1 MTSQIVEQIIAMH
14 ILRNISRSKDNQRMK
29 FEEVK
34 HVRLHWNS
42 KRWNYCHMYESYRNT
57 ELPEEK
63 NGM

>member
-34 HVRLHWNS
+34 HVRLH
-42 KRWNYCHMYESYRNT
+42 
-57 ELPEEK
+57 
-63 NGM
+63 